1 MLIFIKIKKR
11 DMRVKFTNPLTKEIM
26 FGTVTSMFDAEM
38 LVVQADKGGRY
49 VLNPN
54 SDYNF
59 EFELNEEGERRRK
72 AGFDALIEK
81 IEKADR
87 ERSN

>member
-1 MLIFIKIKKR
+1 
-11 DMRVKFTNPLTKEIM
+11 M

-38 LVVQADKGGRY
+38 LVVQADKGGQY

-59 EFELNEEGERRRK
+59 EFILNDEGERRRK
-72 AGFDALIEK
+72 AGFESLIER

-87 ERSN
+87 VKQER

>member
-1 MLIFIKIKKR
+1 
-11 DMRVKFTNPLTKEIM
+11 
-26 FGTVTSMFDAEM
+26 
-38 LVVQADKGGRY
+38 VQADKGGQY

-59 EFELNEEGERRRK
+59 EFELNAEGERRRK
-72 AGFDALIEK
+72 AGFDALIER

-87 ERSN
+87 VKQER